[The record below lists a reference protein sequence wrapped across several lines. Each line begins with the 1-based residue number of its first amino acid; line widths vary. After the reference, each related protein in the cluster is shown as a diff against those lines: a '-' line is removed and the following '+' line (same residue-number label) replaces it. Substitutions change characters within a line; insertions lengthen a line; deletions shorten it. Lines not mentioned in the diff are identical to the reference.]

1 MKKIAFFLLA
11 VLLLVGCAAKEP
23 TEPAEALPVVPQDLV
38 GTWVSADPG
47 ELDMVETIVFEQDGS
62 FSVQCDYRGEDAGT
76 IYGTFT
82 AELDTLI
89 CSITGGTT
97 PYATEFTFRVDGR
110 ELVLTRDG
118 SDAHYLKNA

>member
-1 MKKIAFFLLA
+1 MKKILWILLS
-11 VLLLVGCAAKEP
+11 VVLLVGCAAKEP
-23 TEPAEALPVVPQDLV
+23 AETTEPPTLIPQDLV

-47 ELDMVETIVFEQDGS
+47 ELDMVETIVFSQDGS
-62 FSVQCDYRGEDAGT
+62 FSVQCDYHGEDAGT

-82 AELDTLI
+82 TELDRLI

-97 PYATEFTFRVDGR
+97 PYAAEYTFRVDGR

-118 SDAHYLKNA
+118 SDAHYLKNS